1 MIDRLSTSVSPTHLL
16 QTLWRQRY
24 LIVQLM
30 RSDIAG
36 RYKGSLLG
44 IFWSLFN
51 PIALLT
57 IYTFVFSVVFQA
69 RWNTGDQSQGHYAVQ
84 LFAGMLVHA
93 LFTETLVRSPT
104 LILQHASYVKKIV
117 FPLEIL
123 PVMVV
128 GTSAFHSAI
137 SIGVLSLAIL
147 LVSGGLSWT
156 IVFLPLVLLP
166 LMVMSLGFS
175 WFLSSLGVY
184 LRDINQPIG
193 LISTILLFASPVFYP
208 ASALPEVIR
217 PWLMFNPLTLPIE
230 QTRAVLILGVPPD
243 FLGLLI
249 YSVGAV
255 AIALLGNAW
264 FQRTRRGF
272 ANVL

>member
-1 MIDRLSTSVSPTHLL
+1 VIERFSTYISPVQLAR
-16 QTLWRQRY
+16 TLWRQRG
-24 LIVQLM
+24 LILELT

-69 RWNTGDQSQGHYAVQ
+69 RWDTGDHSQGHYAVQ
-84 LFAGMLVHA
+84 LFAGMIVHG
-93 LFTETLVRSPT
+93 LFTETLLRSPS
-104 LILQHASYVKKIV
+104 LILRNSSYVKKIV

-137 SIGVLSLAIL
+137 SIGVLAVAIL
-147 LVSGGLSWT
+147 IVAGGLPWT
-156 IVFLPLVLLP
+156 IVLLPFVLLP
-166 LMVMSLGFS
+166 LMLMSLGFA
-175 WFLSSLGVY
+175 WFLASLGVY
-184 LRDINQPIG
+184 LSDIIQPIG
-193 LISTILLFASPVFYP
+193 LLSTILLFSSPVFYP
-208 ASALPEVIR
+208 ASALPDFIQ
-217 PWLMFNPLTLPIE
+217 PWLLLNPLAFPIE
-230 QTRAVLILGVPPD
+230 QSRAVLIVGVPPNVP
-243 FLGLLI
+243 GLLI
-249 YSVGAV
+249 YTAISV
-255 AIALLGNAW
+255 AIALLGYAW
-264 FQRTRRGF
+264 FQKTRKGF

>member
-1 MIDRLSTSVSPTHLL
+1 MIQRLSTSISPADLVRS
-16 QTLWRQRY
+16 LWSHRD
-24 LIVQLM
+24 LIVQLT
-30 RSDIAG
+30 RRDIAG

-69 RWNTGDQSQGHYAVQ
+69 RWDTGTAGQAQYAIQ
-84 LFAGMLVHA
+84 LFAGMIVHG
-93 LFTETLVRSPT
+93 LFTETLLRAPS
-104 LILQHASYVKKIV
+104 LILQNATYVKKIV

-123 PVMVV
+123 PVMAV

-137 SIGVLSLAIL
+137 SIGVLILAIL
-147 LVSGGLSWT
+147 LVTGGLSWT

-166 LMVMSLGFS
+166 LMIMSLGFS
-175 WFLSSLGVY
+175 WFLASLGVY
-184 LRDINQPIG
+184 LRDIVQPIG
-193 LISTILLFASPVFYP
+193 LLSTILLFASPVFYP
-208 ASALPEVIR
+208 ASALPDFIQ
-217 PWLMFNPLTLPIE
+217 PWLMLNPLTFIIE
-230 QTRAVLILGVPPD
+230 QTRAVLIAGVPPN
-243 FLGLLI
+243 FGGLAAYGL
-249 YSVGAV
+249 VAV

-264 FQRTRRGF
+264 FQKTRRGF